1 MNKVTPYKDVS
12 WYIKWIASY
21 LLITATVLRAAGLYH
36 TYDVALCAV
45 GTAMW
50 GYVGYRWNDRALTLI
65 NTVACLVLT
74 TGLVKILFQ

>member
-1 MNKVTPYKDVS
+1 
-12 WYIKWIASY
+12 
-21 LLITATVLRAAGLYH
+21 
-36 TYDVALCAV
+36 LCAV